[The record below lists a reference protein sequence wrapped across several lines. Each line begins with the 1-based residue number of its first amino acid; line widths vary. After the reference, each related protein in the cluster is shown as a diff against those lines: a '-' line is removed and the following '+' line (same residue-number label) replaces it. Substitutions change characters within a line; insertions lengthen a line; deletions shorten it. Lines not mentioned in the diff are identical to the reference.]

1 MGVEEEMIASA
12 ASAEGTRWRVR
23 WQEHALRGV
32 GVFLLDAD
40 GPSVLE
46 PLGFR
51 GQELSMRPFSCEP
64 WSLAREL
71 SERFRLPLE
80 VHSIVHA
87 GSRVWIVLRRSCRYS
102 FVVDNRQ

>member
-1 MGVEEEMIASA
+1 MAGDETTMV
-12 ASAEGTRWRVR
+12 SAEGTECRQRE
-23 WQEHALRGV
+23 QALQSV

-40 GPSVLE
+40 GPTRLE

-71 SERFRLPLE
+71 SERLRFALE
-80 VHSIVHA
+80 VHSVVHID
-87 GSRVWIVLRRSCRYS
+87 RVWIILRRSCRYE
-102 FVVDNRQ
+102 VLGDR